1 MVLLQKVI
9 NDIEFAFWIFRH
21 RRTVR
26 LTEIIR
32 NTSARGDENV
42 PKHAQRIVGR
52 GDLHTFAEPVS

>member
-1 MVLLQKVI
+1 LLQKVI

-32 NTSARGDENV
+32 NTSARGEKIEQAFDWE
-42 PKHAQRIVGR
+42 
-52 GDLHTFAEPVS
+52 